1 VRLEGEQAGSTRLC
15 QGIVIGAALED
26 PRHLTPGTNYSIYYD
41 EITQQIDTIAYTES
55 GRLTEH
61 CTVFTSLSK
70 STSTA
75 YCAKEDMNRSHL
87 GTTPRNKTTKREKY
101 RLIPGRGK
109 RGLTAI

>member
-1 VRLEGEQAGSTRLC
+1 VC
-15 QGIVIGAALED
+15 QGIVIGAALKV
-26 PRHLTPGTNYSIYYD
+26 PHVISGYTFD
-41 EITQQIDTIAYTES
+41 EIAQQIDMIAYTES

-75 YCAKEDMNRSHL
+75 SCVKEDMNRSHL
-87 GTTPRNKTTKREKY
+87 GTTPRNKTTKRENEKTRKREKY
-101 RLIPGRGK
+101 RLIPRRGK